1 MVWVVMGFVGG
12 FYQGRAKTKLLLFVG
27 STVFITVRNLIL
39 AKVWEQ
45 AQADGF
51 VSMRQLLAATISHA
65 ASADERTAR
74 VSTELLVNGW
84 FSFVCACLLGLAIGM
99 LARARSQNTVE
110 ATQAELLRMVEL
122 DERTVAE
129 ARAKVEELAQLQKH
143 AQELDMHAQAL
154 EAARREALVSQVRQ
168 RGTSK
173 RSSSSARTNAS
184 GRGHL
189 NAFQEEMDV
198 DMELMTLPGDALD
211 AADARLE

>member
-84 FSFVCACLLGLAIGM
+84 FSFVCACLLGLAIGTH
-99 LARARSQNTVE
+99 RRVE
-110 ATQAELLRMVEL
+110 GDPRHTQ
-122 DERTVAE
+122 
-129 ARAKVEELAQLQKH
+129 Q
-143 AQELDMHAQAL
+143 
-154 EAARREALVSQVRQ
+154 Q
-168 RGTSK
+168 R
-173 RSSSSARTNAS
+173 
-184 GRGHL
+184 L
-189 NAFQEEMDV
+189 FDV
-198 DMELMTLPGDALD
+198 DDSDPLHV
-211 AADARLE
+211 RR